1 MGERVPKGQ
10 RRFTVRERQR
20 LLDNMPRSWPRL
32 LAAVSVIAAAIGGAA
47 ACAPERPLVATPP
60 VSGPVTTAIDTAWT
74 ARLQR
79 ALDSAVRTAPVRGAS
94 AAVVLADGRE
104 WRGTAGL
111 SEPGVPM
118 DPAMRLGIGSISK
131 NITAALLVRLAEQG
145 RLSLDDPLSRWLP
158 PIAHVDP
165 AITVRQVLNH
175 TSGVFDLT
183 DFPGYR
189 DSILANVSAKWTPQ
203 RALALLRPPLFPRG
217 TGWSYSN
224 SNYQLAGLVAE
235 AVMRRPVHE
244 GVRAELLTPLA
255 LSSMFLDQAEP
266 PTGLLASG
274 WVGGTFNVMSTRT
287 STYSAAWMA
296 GAYFATASDLARWW
310 QALMT
315 GRVVNATSLA
325 AMTTPAGPENYGLGV
340 VRRVLAGRTIW
351 SHTGEIRGF
360 SSVGLHD
367 PAKRA
372 SLVVLV
378 NENPGPAV
386 GIAGALLTIVAGM
399 ATP

>member
-1 MGERVPKGQ
+1 MTPL
-10 RRFTVRERQR
+10 RFA
-20 LLDNMPRSWPRL
+20 LLM
-32 LAAVSVIAAAIGGAA
+32 LAVAGCTAAPTDSEAPTAAPGA
-47 ACAPERPLVATPP
+47 PTLPGVD
-60 VSGPVTTAIDTAWT
+60 TTWT
-74 ARLQR
+74 GRLQR
-79 ALDSAVRTAPVRGAS
+79 SLDSAVRVAPIRGVS

-104 WRGTAGL
+104 WRGAAGL
-111 SEPGVPM
+111 SEPGTAM
-118 DPAMRLGIGSISK
+118 DPAMRLGVGSISK
-131 NITAALLVRLAEQG
+131 NITATLLVRLAEQG
-145 RLSLDDPLSRWLP
+145 KLSLDDPLGRWLS
-158 PIAHVDP
+158 PIAFVDP

-189 DSILANVSAKWTPQ
+189 DSILADVSAIWTPQ
-203 RALALLRPPLFPRG
+203 RALALLRPPLFARG

-235 AVMRRPVHE
+235 AVAKRPVHE
-244 GVRAELLTPLA
+244 SVRTELLAPLG
-255 LSSMFLDQAEP
+255 LSTLFLDQREA
-266 PTGLLASG
+266 PTGPLAAG
-274 WVGGTFNVMSTRT
+274 WVGGTFNVMATRT

-296 GAYFATASDLARWW
+296 GAYFATAGDLARWW

-315 GRVVNATSLA
+315 GRVVNAASLA
-325 AMTTPAGPENYGLGV
+325 AMMTTVGGENYGLGMS
-340 VRRVLAGRTIW
+340 RRVLAGRPVW

-372 SLVVLV
+372 SIVVLI

-386 GIAGALLTIVAGM
+386 GIASALLTIVG
-399 ATP
+399 TVGGS

>member
-1 MGERVPKGQ
+1 MN
-10 RRFTVRERQR
+10 RFR
-20 LLDNMPRSWPRL
+20 LLMCT
-32 LAAVSVIAAAIGGAA
+32 AVLGASIGGATACVPEQTVQA
-47 ACAPERPLVATPP
+47 APPTPGPSAPSV
-60 VSGPVTTAIDTAWT
+60 DTSWA

-79 ALDSAVRTAPVRGAS
+79 ALDSAVRAAPVRGAS
-94 AAVVLADGRE
+94 AALVLADGRE

-158 PIAHVDP
+158 PITHVDP

-203 RALALLRPPLFPRG
+203 RALTLLRPPLFPRG
-217 TGWSYSN
+217 SGWSYSN

-235 AVMRRPVHE
+235 AVMKRPVHE

-255 LSSMFLDQAEP
+255 LSSLFLDQREA
-266 PTGLLASG
+266 PTGPLATG

-296 GAYFATASDLARWW
+296 GAYFATPSDLARWW

-315 GRVVNATSLA
+315 GRVVNASSLA
-325 AMTTPAGPENYGLGV
+325 AMMTPVAPENYGLGMS
-340 VRRVLAGRTIW
+340 RRVLAGRTIW

-372 SLVVLV
+372 SLVVIV

-386 GIAGALLTIVAGM
+386 GIASALLTIVAGIGG
-399 ATP
+399 P

>member
-1 MGERVPKGQ
+1 M
-10 RRFTVRERQR
+10 RQR
-20 LLDNMPRSWPRL
+20 LIFPSL
-32 LAAVSVIAAAIGGAA
+32 LWIGVATAA
-47 ACAPERPLVATPP
+47 ACAAESPVAAPTP
-60 VSGPVTTAIDTAWT
+60 GPGTPTVDTSWT

-79 ALDSAVRTAPVRGAS
+79 SLDSAVRAAPIRGVS

-104 WRGTAGL
+104 WRGAAGL

-145 RLSLDDPLSRWLP
+145 KLSLDDPLSRWLP
-158 PIAHVDP
+158 PITHVDP
-165 AITVRQVLNH
+165 VISVRQLLNH

-189 DSILANVSAKWTPQ
+189 DSILADVSARWTPQ
-203 RALALLRPPLFPRG
+203 RALSLLRAPLFARG
-217 TGWSYSN
+217 TGWRYTN
-224 SNYQLAGLVAE
+224 TNYQLAGLVAE
-235 AVMRRPVHE
+235 AVTKRPVHE
-244 GVRAELLTPLA
+244 SVRSELLAPLG
-255 LSSMFLDQAEP
+255 LTTLFLDQAES
-266 PTGLLASG
+266 PTGPLAAG

-296 GAYFATASDLARWW
+296 GAYFSTANDLARWW

-315 GRVVNATSLA
+315 GRVVNTASLTA
-325 AMTTPAGPENYGLGV
+325 MMTTAGPENYGLGMS
-340 VRRVLAGRTIW
+340 RRLLAGRTVW

-372 SLVVLV
+372 SIVVLV

-386 GIAGALLTIVAGM
+386 GIASALLTIVNGISG
-399 ATP
+399 P

>member
-1 MGERVPKGQ
+1 MSTSCRLMVCVSALGLSIATACVPEQ
-10 RRFTVRERQR
+10 TVQ
-20 LLDNMPRSWPRL
+20 
-32 LAAVSVIAAAIGGAA
+32 AVPPTPGPPAPSVD
-47 ACAPERPLVATPP
+47 
-60 VSGPVTTAIDTAWT
+60 TTWT

-79 ALDSAVRTAPVRGAS
+79 ALDSAVRAAPIRGAS

-118 DPAMRLGIGSISK
+118 DPSMRLGIGSISK

-158 PIAHVDP
+158 PITHVDP

-183 DFPGYR
+183 DVPGYR
-189 DSILANVSAKWTPQ
+189 DSILADVSAQWTPQ

-235 AVMRRPVHE
+235 AVMKRPAHE
-244 GVRAELLTPLA
+244 SVRAELLAPLA
-255 LSSMFLDQAEP
+255 LSSLFLDQREA
-266 PTGLLASG
+266 PTGPLATG

-296 GAYFATASDLARWW
+296 GAYFATPSDLARWW

-315 GRVVNATSLA
+315 GRVVNASSLA
-325 AMTTPAGPENYGLGV
+325 AMMTPVAPENYGLGMS
-340 VRRVLAGRTIW
+340 RRVLAGRTIW

-372 SLVVLV
+372 SLVVIV

-386 GIAGALLTIVAGM
+386 GIASALLTIVAGIGG
-399 ATP
+399 P

>member
-1 MGERVPKGQ
+1 MTTNQRVLRVGCLV
-10 RRFTVRERQR
+10 TLV
-20 LLDNMPRSWPRL
+20 
-32 LAAVSVIAAAIGGAA
+32 LAGAVGCAAEPSMLATTPLPGPT
-47 ACAPERPLVATPP
+47 APT
-60 VSGPVTTAIDTAWT
+60 IDTSWT

-79 ALDSAVRTAPVRGAS
+79 SLDSAVRAAPVRGAS
-94 AAVVLADGRE
+94 AAVIFADGRE
-104 WRGTAGL
+104 WRGTAGA
-111 SEPGVPM
+111 SEPGTTL

-158 PIAHVDP
+158 PIAQVDP
-165 AITVRQVLNH
+165 AITVRQLLNH

-189 DSILANVSAKWTPQ
+189 DSILADVSAKWTPQ
-203 RALALLRPPLFPRG
+203 RALALLRAPLFPRG

-235 AVMRRPVHE
+235 AVMKRPVHE

-255 LSSMFLDQAEP
+255 LSSLFLDQAEA
-266 PTGLLASG
+266 PTGPLAAG

-296 GAYFATASDLARWW
+296 GAYFATATDLARWW

-325 AMTTPAGPENYGLGV
+325 AMMTTVGPENYGLGMS
-340 VRRVLAGRTIW
+340 RRVLAGRTIW

-372 SLVVLV
+372 SVVVLV
-378 NENPGPAV
+378 NENPAPAV
-386 GIAGALLTIVAGM
+386 GIAEALLRILASMSGG
-399 ATP
+399 